1 MEKHNQNLQQDK
13 LTNHMAILVIS
24 VAVDISEETVQR
36 MARHVPNA
44 TRSIILLPSAA
55 ENPNLK

>member
-1 MEKHNQNLQQDK
+1 
-13 LTNHMAILVIS
+13 MAIPVNN
-24 VAVDISEETVQR
+24 VAVDISEVTVQR

-44 TRSIILLPSAA
+44 TSATILLPSAA